1 MKKQSLMFL
10 ALVVLGLSSFV
21 WFERGGEAPIE
32 ESLRKQYIS
41 LFEKVELPYKLEPN
55 DNWMTATHLTRDYRH
70 FISGLGRGQFSRMGP
85 SDYYPEVMV
94 ASTDKFDAV
103 IYSEAAPYD
112 EKPTYYLQI
121 VDKKGDVVDTR
132 YLIEGYGESD
142 FVNFNKDLTFMIHS
156 PTTDVYLKIDADGK
170 IIAAP
175 AKAG

>member
-1 MKKQSLMFL
+1 MKKQSLIFL

-21 WFERGGEAPIE
+21 WFERGGDAPIE

-41 LFEKVELPYKLEPN
+41 LFEKVELPYKLAPN

-85 SDYYPEVMV
+85 SDYYPEAMV

-103 IYSEAAPYD
+103 IYSEATPYD

-121 VDKKGDVVDTR
+121 VDKKGDVLDTR
-132 YLIEGYGESD
+132 YLIEGYNAAD
-142 FVNFNKDLTFMIHS
+142 YVAFQKDLRFSVHTNKS
-156 PTTDVYLKIDADGK
+156 TESLKIDADGN
-170 IIAAP
+170 IVAD
-175 AKAG
+175 KAG